1 MISANARQFCR
12 EKVSEIENYDKAIAD
27 YQRTWH
33 CHHRRETPVEGIGLS
48 REELK
53 KNNLYYDRPAK
64 ELIFLTPEEHLE
76 LHHSYIQSRKQ
87 NAKKE
92 CNYQINGVVSF
103 ADFLN
108 AKNRIVKKYAI
119 WIFRHPENRKELE
132 RKRDR
137 EITDLLDE
145 YEQREKTSFQNM
157 AKLKELG
164 IRIDVKLLSKK

>member
-1 MISANARQFCR
+1 MISKDSRKYCCENIS
-12 EKVSEIENYDKAIAD
+12 KIENYDRAIAD
-27 YQRTWH
+27 YRKMWH
-33 CHHRRETPVEGIGLS
+33 CHHRRETPEEGIALS
-48 REELK
+48 KEDLL
-53 KNNLYYDRPAK
+53 KNNLYYNRPAD
-64 ELIFLTPEEHLE
+64 ELIFLTPEEHTS
-76 LHHSYIQSRKQ
+76 LHQCYASSRKH
-87 NAKKE
+87 NVKEE
-92 CNYQINGVVSF
+92 CNYRINGVVSF

>member
-1 MISANARQFCR
+1 MISPRARQFCC
-12 EKVSEIENYDKAIAD
+12 EKVSEIENYDRAIAD
-27 YQRTWH
+27 YRRTWH
-33 CHHRRETPVEGIGLS
+33 CHHRRETPEEGIS
-48 REELK
+48 VSKEELK
-53 KNNLYYDRPAK
+53 KKNLYYNRPAD
-64 ELIFLTPEEHLE
+64 ELIFLTPEEHLL
-76 LHHSYIQSRKQ
+76 LHQGYMRS
-87 NAKKE
+87 KKRNME
-92 CNYQINGVVSF
+92 ERNCKINGVVSF

-132 RKRDR
+132 RQRDR